1 MRAARLVL
9 RWCARLVLI
18 GVAASFALVT
28 LLHWINPL
36 VTSLI
41 VIRVVEGAFR
51 GEIVGM
57 DQRWV
62 PLREVSPVLIRS
74 VIAAEDARFFQHW
87 GVDLKELE
95 SAREYNERQR
105 GKRLR
110 GASTITMQC
119 ARSVFLWPGRTWIRK
134 GIEVWLAV
142 LMEQLWGKR
151 RILEVYLNVVEWGP
165 GIYGAEAAALRS
177 FGVPAS
183 ALDGSRA
190 ALLAAALP
198 APLRF
203 DPAAPSNAL
212 RRRAATIAARA
223 SAIEIPGPSR
233 PGSRSW

>member
-9 RWCARLVLI
+9 RWCARLALI

-28 LLHWINPL
+28 LLHWVNPP
-36 VTSLI
+36 VTSLML
-41 VIRVVEGAFR
+41 IRIVEGALH
-51 GEIVGM
+51 GELVGM

-62 PLREVSPVLIRS
+62 PLGEVSPALVRAVL
-74 VIAAEDARFFQHW
+74 AGEDARFFQHW

-95 SAREYNERQR
+95 SARAYNERQN
-105 GKRLR
+105 GKHLR

-151 RILEVYLNVVEWGP
+151 RILEVYLNVVEWGR
-165 GIYGAEAAALRS
+165 GIYGAEAAALRH
-177 FGVPAS
+177 FAVPAS
-183 ALDGSRA
+183 SLDGSRA

-198 APLRF
+198 SPLRF
-203 DPAAPSNAL
+203 DPGTPSAAL
-212 RRRAATIAARA
+212 RRRAAIIAARA
-223 SAIEIPGPSR
+223 SGIELPGPPR
-233 PGSRSW
+233 ARSH